1 LICSGVGGDV
11 NRPNANIFVVG
22 TKGNGRF
29 GCSLFPGAI
38 SRFWLMMRLQSFE
51 VAILVDALGIQRTV
65 SGVAPRCTVAY
76 RDIDSDQ
83 SDRMQKLGITLNLEP

>member
-1 LICSGVGGDV
+1 
-11 NRPNANIFVVG
+11 
-22 TKGNGRF
+22 
-29 GCSLFPGAI
+29 
-38 SRFWLMMRLQSFE
+38 MRLQSFE